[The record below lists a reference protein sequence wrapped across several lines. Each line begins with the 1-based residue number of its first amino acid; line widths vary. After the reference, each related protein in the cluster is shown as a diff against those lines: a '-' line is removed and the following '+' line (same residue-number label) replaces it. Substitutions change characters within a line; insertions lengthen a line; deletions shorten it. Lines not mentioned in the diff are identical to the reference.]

1 MLLSDAMVDG
11 ESEEEASISETIA
24 RDLVELSRKTGIV
37 FRCQDSA
44 AVKALFAELEK
55 YDSRERAETFDYLKN
70 ALSEPALRWALNLA
84 IRTSELLPSKE

>member
-11 ESEEEASISETIA
+11 EGEQEATISETIA
-24 RDLVELSRKTGIV
+24 RDLVELSRRTGIV

-70 ALSEPALRWALNLA
+70 ALSETRASLG
-84 IRTSELLPSKE
+84 SEPCYKDE